1 MMIIFDL
8 EVVVVCWISGELSS
22 RVVPA
27 GLINFLGLGGG
38 SVMES
43 IREALFYFLISI
55 ISLHQHSDSTVYYY
69 LLYYYN
75 DGGARFISISK
86 NKK

>member
-8 EVVVVCWISGELSS
+8 EVGVVCWISGELSS
-22 RVVPA
+22 RVLVPA

-43 IREALFYFLISI
+43 IREAGEALFIFLFPS
-55 ISLHQHSDSTVYYY
+55 SLCTSTAAAQHTILPLI
-69 LLYYYN
+69 LL
-75 DGGARFISISK
+75 
-86 NKK
+86 